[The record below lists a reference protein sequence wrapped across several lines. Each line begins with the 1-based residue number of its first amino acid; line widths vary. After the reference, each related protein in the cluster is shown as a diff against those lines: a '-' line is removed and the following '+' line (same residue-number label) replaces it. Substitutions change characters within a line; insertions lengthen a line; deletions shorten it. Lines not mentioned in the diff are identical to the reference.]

1 MRWVTVMA
9 IPLLTCMWACGGRG
23 GDGSGGGGGGRGDG
37 NDEAGR
43 IEGGRGVG
51 GEASATRKA
60 PLRQLTAE
68 EEAAGWKLL
77 SDGTLDAWRGYR
89 RDDAPGGW
97 SVIGGSIAFTPGVD
111 GGTLITT
118 EQFADFEL
126 ALEWKVAEGG
136 NSGVFYRA
144 TEAERAPYWTGPE
157 LQVLDNEGHP
167 DGRTPETSAGSNYAL
182 HAPARDVTR
191 PVGEWNQVRIVVR
204 GARVEHWMNG
214 VRIVEYELWTDEWR
228 AAVAATKFA
237 EWPGYG
243 MAEAGHIGLQD
254 HGDPVWFR
262 NIRIR
267 EF

>member
-1 MRWVTVMA
+1 MEKTSMRWVTAMA
-9 IPLLTCMWACGGRG
+9 VPLMTCMWACGGRG
-23 GDGSGGGGGGRGDG
+23 SGGGVDGEGGGGGIEHGGDTG
-37 NDEAGR
+37 PAGETGAREAP
-43 IEGGRGVG
+43 VN
-51 GEASATRKA
+51 
-60 PLRQLTAE
+60 QLTAE
-68 EEAAGWKLL
+68 EKAAGWRLL
-77 SDGTLDAWRGYR
+77 LDGTPDAWRGYR
-89 RDDAPGGW
+89 RDDVPGGW
-97 SVIGGSIAFTPGVD
+97 SVVGGTLALTPGAD
-111 GGTLITT
+111 GGTLITR

-157 LQVLDNEGHP
+157 LQVLDNAGHP
-167 DGRTPETSAGSNYAL
+167 DGRTPETTAGANYGL
-182 HAPARDVTR
+182 HAPVRDVTR
-191 PVGEWNQVRIVVR
+191 PAGEWNHVRIVVR
-204 GARVEHWMNG
+204 GASVEHWMNG
-214 VRIVEYELWTDEWR
+214 VRIVVYELWTDEWR

-243 MAEAGHIGLQD
+243 MAAAGHVGLQD

>member
-1 MRWVTVMA
+1 MRWMTAMA
-9 IPLLTCMWACGGRG
+9 IPLLACMGACGGRG
-23 GDGSGGGGGGRGDG
+23 GGGGAGEGDGAGRMEGGG
-37 NDEAGR
+37 
-43 IEGGRGVG
+43 IPVG
-51 GEASATRKA
+51 GDTRTSQEA
-60 PLRQLTAE
+60 PLNQLTAE

-77 SDGTLDAWRGYR
+77 FDGTLDAWRGYR
-89 RDDAPGGW
+89 HQDAPGGW
-97 SVIGGSIAFTPGVD
+97 SAVGGSLALTPGAD
-111 GGTLITT
+111 GGTLITR

-167 DGRTPETSAGSNYAL
+167 DGWTPETSAGANYAL
-182 HAPARDVTR
+182 HAPAEDVTR
-191 PVGEWNQVRIVVR
+191 PAGEWNQVRIVVR